1 MLSFYQLPIEKTF
14 LFTKTKLSSIFEYKQ
29 NTSTVFVICTFNFP
43 TVKSDRYTEKISINE
58 LPLPI
63 HNQTVFLNYHQNQSC
78 NKQKSQNTDTT
89 PCTLLRQKKQE
100 HDHHQCCTDYHLC
113 NSKPEEEKLKFTIIK
128 TLNTILKKYY
138 NNQKFDQE
146 IDSLKILCKNNDLVL
161 NDIKQLENFL
171 NINSKLLLDTFDTES
186 KNLIVNSE
194 NSILKNLIKIKKIS
208 DKNTL
213 KTTNSTIKN
222 IRSSIINNDLQL
234 ATDLIIN
241 NNYQDKLA
249 KTLELIQEN
258 QKFLVLLNSI
268 IQNI

>member
-1 MLSFYQLPIEKTF
+1 MKRYKKFFFSLIILNIIFTAIVIYICFSFYK
-14 LFTKTKLSSIFEYKQ
+14 
-29 NTSTVFVICTFNFP
+29 VINADNSVIDKS
-43 TVKSDRYTEKISINE
+43 VKNLTENSG
-58 LPLPI
+58 
-63 HNQTVFLNYHQNQSC
+63 NQS
-78 NKQKSQNTDTT
+78 KEIDKIKRDILFLDEGIKSNSVLINDIKASNYGNDIA
-89 PCTLLRQKKQE
+89 LVKAKVDNLI
-100 HDHHQCCTDYHLC
+100 

-258 QKFLVLLNSI
+258 QRFLVLLNSI